1 MYPCVLDLPLFHS
14 RAEALSLIFRQNP
27 CALYIQT
34 SRPRLFVVIN
44 VGFQCKTADGVA
56 IGHHPIGLKFR
67 PIFRREEV
75 FWIRPEYFAVK
86 IAQSSNIVRN
96 NCLPEL
102 NCQFGPFCP
111 NTLRKILSTFLSGR
125 CKSNSS
131 SSVSRFTFEVISGS
145 PMISS
150 RKLMSSFHA
159 FVAFDCTRR
168 YASSRSTPASTKS
181 SNNWPLNTSPPV
193 DSRFFSMRLG

>member
-111 NTLRKILSTFLSGR
+111 AACGAANPGCRRLLAGVFAGSAWPSG
-125 CKSNSS
+125 
-131 SSVSRFTFEVISGS
+131 
-145 PMISS
+145 
-150 RKLMSSFHA
+150 A
-159 FVAFDCTRR
+159 A
-168 YASSRSTPASTKS
+168 
-181 SNNWPLNTSPPV
+181 
-193 DSRFFSMRLG
+193 